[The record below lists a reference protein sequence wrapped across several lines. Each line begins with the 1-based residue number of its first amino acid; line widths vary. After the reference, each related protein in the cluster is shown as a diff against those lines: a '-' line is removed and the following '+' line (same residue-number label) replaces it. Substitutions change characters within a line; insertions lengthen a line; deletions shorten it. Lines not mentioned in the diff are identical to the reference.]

1 AVGFELANPGPVGVA
16 RAPTIGEEKSG
27 KLRKLKRLTGE
38 GIVQGNASLI
48 TTSNQSPYRHCGFSR
63 RPKARRT
70 ASTSRMSTAACT
82 VAISAPFLP
91 EAQGLLLHQPVEERL
106 HGLGVPGGIQAVQ
119 RLNNFPGGT
128 GRL

>member
-1 AVGFELANPGPVGVA
+1 MPELNRLVVAAALPAAWSSGWSSRTGAVGFELANPGPVGVA

-82 VAISAPFLP
+82 VALSSK
-91 EAQGLLLHQPVEERL
+91 
-106 HGLGVPGGIQAVQ
+106 
-119 RLNNFPGGT
+119 
-128 GRL
+128 GR